1 MFHRRLSN
9 CAADQPAKKKKTTT
23 TTVTSSTE
31 GSQAQDG
38 EVEQRPEEQI
48 VTPPDELIAREM
60 AETPEELAAIPS
72 RVEAMKAVTTGI
84 HLQET
89 RKPRMTPAAR
99 QREALTNIMISYI
112 NKATSQEK
120 DEDDE
125 LDLSF
130 AGLAQQ
136 MRLHLNKT
144 QRQRVL
150 NKVTNVIGDCI
161 ENVLSGLPLFGVQH
175 IPQANYS
182 QMNIMPQQPTTPQA
196 QPQRAAGDN
205 NLGFYNQMQYAD
217 NELNYTS
224 I

>member
-38 EVEQRPEEQI
+38 EVEQGPEEQI

-72 RVEAMKAVTTGI
+72 TVEAMKAVTTGI

-99 QREALTNIMISYI
+99 QREALTNTMINYI
-112 NKATSQEK
+112 NKATSQEN
-120 DEDDE
+120 
-125 LDLSF
+125 SP
-130 AGLAQQ
+130 
-136 MRLHLNKT
+136 
-144 QRQRVL
+144 
-150 NKVTNVIGDCI
+150 VTG
-161 ENVLSGLPLFGVQH
+161 
-175 IPQANYS
+175 
-182 QMNIMPQQPTTPQA
+182 
-196 QPQRAAGDN
+196 
-205 NLGFYNQMQYAD
+205 
-217 NELNYTS
+217 
-224 I
+224 